1 MLDFKWATI
10 QPSAFS
16 TYSGSAKKY
25 MIERY
30 NVHNNSR
37 VIFSPLK
44 QVDYLKG
51 VAGQGEARFPLGD
64 FFRANK
70 QKANVIGW

>member
-1 MLDFKWATI
+1 
-10 QPSAFS
+10 
-16 TYSGSAKKY
+16 